1 MYSGGGIYTT
11 HPNRWW
17 AYSGLVPKHRELPM
31 SRASWS
37 LPPPPFTDMLH
48 YNSAP
53 QARPLQEFGSNFEEC
68 CKSGKKCWSD
78 TKSRDISFQ
87 KEIWSY
93 STSYQEEGKKQF
105 FDTRLNLADSGI
117 VVWEIAFFLVVLHVS
132 LKWCPYTLF
141 PQEKMNQQRFSKSIK
156 LINRLVD
163 YLHNELL
170 REN

>member
-1 MYSGGGIYTT
+1 MYTQLFPHFDGKGMNTTLQSWTIISGRTSPMYSAGGIYTT
-11 HPNRWW
+11 YPNRWW

-53 QARPLQEFGSNFEEC
+53 QPRPLQEFGSNFEEC

-93 STSYQEEGKKQF
+93 STSYQEEGGKNSFLIQ
-105 FDTRLNLADSGI
+105 DLIWQTR
-117 VVWEIAFFLVVLHVS
+117 VLWFG
-132 LKWCPYTLF
+132 K
-141 PQEKMNQQRFSKSIK
+141 
-156 LINRLVD
+156 
-163 YLHNELL
+163 
-170 REN
+170 